1 MIINKKNHIKRDFRT
16 LFKIVSILLLF
27 FVLVSCQAKTPSS
40 SNDSSKTTD
49 TDTDTDTDIT
59 NYVGKWVK
67 SSDNSIAMD
76 WKSNDFVYACLVGTD
91 YTFAS
96 HGSYSVSNTRLT
108 WWDGSYNTV
117 SPSGSNIILD
127 GATYNPAILYSSCN
141 PFWTYHTS
149 ENTNYTNATRSIG
162 YWTMTFTIINTYTEY
177 NLLATISSRQRN
189 DGNYYTYGLDEYS
202 NIINGTYNSSTG
214 NYDILNTGSIIDL
227 YFVFKIN
234 SSNNATTNG
243 CYYQYSHSDSSW
255 SSCFSMYGTKLYG
268 SPSSYRKRNKYKS
281 KEVIEKELEKEVKLE
296 SRQNIQ
302 RLTNADIEAFNS
314 YQKLLLVLEDTE
326 KSSLKSFLQSFNKN

>member
-16 LFKIVSILLLF
+16 LLKIVSILLLF

-49 TDTDTDTDIT
+49 TDADTDTDTDIT

-76 WKSNDFVYACLVGTD
+76 WKNNDFVYACLVGTD

-108 WWDGSYNTV
+108 WWDGSYNSV

-141 PFWTYHTS
+141 PFWTYHM
-149 ENTNYTNATRSIG
+149 EC
-162 YWTMTFTIINTYTEY
+162 
-177 NLLATISSRQRN
+177 SS
-189 DGNYYTYGLDEYS
+189 
-202 NIINGTYNSSTG
+202 
-214 NYDILNTGSIIDL
+214 
-227 YFVFKIN
+227 
-234 SSNNATTNG
+234 
-243 CYYQYSHSDSSW
+243 
-255 SSCFSMYGTKLYG
+255 
-268 SPSSYRKRNKYKS
+268 
-281 KEVIEKELEKEVKLE
+281 
-296 SRQNIQ
+296 
-302 RLTNADIEAFNS
+302 
-314 YQKLLLVLEDTE
+314 
-326 KSSLKSFLQSFNKN
+326 